1 MARAPAHVLWVK
13 HCAKQFI
20 WIISFSH
27 HNDYA
32 LGTIIRSYQ
41 VLLSFYGWQSWSI
54 NNLPKNTQKKPQ
66 GQCGTP
72 AIWLSCCWLG
82 HCTVATLS
90 CERGREPKASS
101 NTVRQVVGQR
111 GRACGD
117 WSLSHLAVEKTAG
130 HSRKSLT
137 PDPTSNWW
145 YSQDESEG
153 PACIWGPSPHSMLL
167 QLRTLAPADGQHRF
181 HTTQSDVS
189 KFKWT
194 NGFEINIFF

>member
-90 CERGREPKASS
+90 CERGREPRASS
-101 NTVRQVVGQR
+101 ITVRQVVGQR
-111 GRACGD
+111 GRLVVTD
-117 WSLSHLAVEKTAG
+117 LSLIWLLRKLQATRGRASPRTPPATDDTARTRARVQ
-130 HSRKSLT
+130 HVSEDRLLT
-137 PDPTSNWW
+137 PCCYNL
-145 YSQDESEG
+145 E
-153 PACIWGPSPHSMLL
+153 PSPLQTDNTDSTPHSQMSVSSNELMD
-167 QLRTLAPADGQHRF
+167 LR
-181 HTTQSDVS
+181 
-189 KFKWT
+189 
-194 NGFEINIFF
+194 